1 MIARAEAV
9 QSDQWPKSKLIP
21 HMIDVGGKLV
31 EAQPPKHPTLKI
43 RMKLDVQ
50 TYKDLKI
57 PLQLRKSLMSRSGK
71 VVQTPHVELLCDTGA
86 QVDSIGR
93 KKLKLLGLEE
103 DQLLRP
109 QVLLDCANKTAAE
122 VIGVFFGEVSAM
134 EGDWQADKVKVLFYV
149 MKQGGDKLSRHT
161 CERLGIIDEE
171 FPKPGCVKKEGNV
184 DQAEV

>member
-1 MIARAEAV
+1 MKKDKCSAFDKRCNTCGKIGHFSKTKACRQGIAKVEELVVQHERRTGQTDVGACAVIARAEVV

-103 DQLLRP
+103 DQLLCP
-109 QVLLDCANKTAAE
+109 EVSLDCANKTAA
-122 VIGVFFGEVSAM
+122 
-134 EGDWQADKVKVLFYV
+134 
-149 MKQGGDKLSRHT
+149 
-161 CERLGIIDEE
+161 
-171 FPKPGCVKKEGNV
+171 
-184 DQAEV
+184 